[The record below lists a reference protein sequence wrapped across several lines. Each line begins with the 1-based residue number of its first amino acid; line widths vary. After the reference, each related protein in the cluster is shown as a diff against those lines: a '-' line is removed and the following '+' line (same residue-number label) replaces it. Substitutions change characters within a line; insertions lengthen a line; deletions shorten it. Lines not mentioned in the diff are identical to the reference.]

1 MPNNFEITPLHDR
14 TPLNEATINGQ
25 DQLVLQTN
33 KSAKEIFDERFKDLN
48 KWSTKSCTIFK
59 VNAGLRRSNS
69 DAYTPLL
76 ISIGPYHKKNPQL
89 CSMENYKLRYL
100 QRFLQRNKK
109 FDVESYIRELEKL
122 KDEVLKCYD
131 DKVELGSYTCS
142 QFLEMLLLDGCFVV
156 EYLREVFK
164 IFPEGEDRII
174 NADWMVNLIDRDLL
188 LLENQLPF
196 LVLTKL
202 HDMTKYPTE
211 SFIKMVKYNFCGS
224 LPRVTPKFLNE
235 ANGNVKGIKHLLQV
249 VHMCGTGRPEKP
261 YSLTFELELVPK
273 DANLW
278 HDLMRSATEL
288 DEAGIN
294 FSKVSEIYRMLGED
308 NEGDSTSLFDIKFDY
323 RRMKI
328 PCFDYGSVKIP
339 CFNHGRMKIPCFE
352 VVNGTE
358 TVLRNLVACEQHSSD
373 VYTKYF
379 TDYVIFMDRLINSA
393 EDVKLLRLKGIIRN
407 RIGDDSDVASI
418 FNKLGDGVIPPTNFY
433 YKEECKNVVEHC
445 NKRWNRRMA
454 NLRHNYFNG
463 PWVGLSTAAAVFLL
477 VLTLMQTVLTF
488 ISTLK

>member
-1 MPNNFEITPLHDR
+1 MPNNIEITPLQDR

-25 DQLVLQTN
+25 DGLVLQTN
-33 KSAKEIFDERFKDLN
+33 ISAKEIFDERFKDLN

-100 QRFLQRNKK
+100 QRFLQRNNEI
-109 FDVESYIRELEKL
+109 DVKSYIRELQKM

-131 DKVELGSYTCS
+131 DKVELGSYAS
-142 QFLEMLLLDGCFVV
+142 GQFLEMLLLDGCFVV

-164 IFPEGEDRII
+164 IFPEGEDKII

-224 LPRVTPKFLNE
+224 LPRVTPKFLYE

-261 YSLTFELELVPK
+261 YSLTFESELEPQIIK

-308 NEGDSTSLFDIKFDY
+308 NRGDNTSLFDIKY
-323 RRMKI
+323 
-328 PCFDYGSVKIP
+328 
-339 CFNHGRMKIPCFE
+339 NNGRMKIPCFE

-358 TVLRNLVACEQHSSD
+358 TVLRNLVAYEQHSSD

-379 TDYVIFMDRLINSA
+379 TDYVIFMDRLINAA
-393 EDVKLLRLKGIIRN
+393 EDVKLLRMKEIIRN

-418 FNKLGDGVIPPTNFY
+418 FNKLGDGVIPSSNFY
-433 YKEECKNVVEHC
+433 YKEECKKVVEHC

-488 ISTLK
+488 ISTL